1 MGDPLNYLLELG
13 FTLDEV
19 ETLKS
24 RNDFTCQQMADA
36 AKAIVDRGGNP
47 LEAFGPRATGWEK
60 PIPFDEIQTPDFPVE
75 ALPGPLGAFVECL
88 AESTQTPEEMGGTL
102 SLGVLATAFQRRYEV
117 EVTRDWREP
126 LCLYSSAVAPPGE
139 RKSAVISALN
149 KPIYEYEAE
158 VRAAEAAEIAQN
170 QTERALLEKA
180 LEARSEAAKNSAA
193 KGKANFEEMR
203 AEALEL
209 SAQLAEFKDK
219 HPFRLL
225 ADDTTPEKL
234 VDIMDAQGGCITVS
248 SAEGGVFDSM
258 AGRYEK
264 GANFDIYLKGHSG
277 DPITVDRIGR
287 KANHIKALR
296 LTMMLTIQPDV
307 LNGVMNNSTFR
318 GRGLCGRFLYAVC
331 KSKVGHRAISPPPV
345 PDRVRDEYR
354 AFVRRILSDQGSGII
369 RLSPEADEVRKSYQ
383 AYIEKK
389 LGNEWEFMRD
399 WGGKL
404 TGAVVRIAAL
414 MHAAECLGPPTDS
427 PISAETMASAT
438 SLGEFFSGH
447 AEAAYQL
454 MGANESQADAKYILK
469 RLSAV
474 RLNRVTRSE
483 LTRLCRG
490 KFGKAED
497 MTAALNILVERRYL
511 QEVETDVG
519 YNNRTQIAYFINPA
533 IAGND
538 GNNGNDAA

>member
-13 FTLDEV
+13 FTLDDV
-19 ETLKS
+19 ESLRS
-24 RNDFTCQQMADA
+24 RNDFTYQEMADA

-47 LEAFGPRATGWEK
+47 LEAFGPRPTGWDR
-60 PIPFDEIQTPDFPVE
+60 PIPFEEIQTPDFPVD

-126 LCLYSSAVAPPGE
+126 LCLYTSAVAPPGE

-158 VRAAEAAEIAQN
+158 VRTAEAAEIAQN

-180 LEARSEAAKNSAA
+180 LEAAKNSAA
-193 KGKANFEEMR
+193 KNKTNFEEMR
-203 AEALEL
+203 EEALEL

-225 ADDTTPEKL
+225 ADDSTPEKL
-234 VDIMDAQGGCITVS
+234 VDIMDAQGGCITVC

-258 AGRYEK
+258 SGRYEK

-287 KANHIKALR
+287 KANHIKAPR

-307 LNGVMNNSTFR
+307 LNGVIGNSTFR

-331 KSKVGHRAISPPPV
+331 KSKVGHRAISPPPI
-345 PDRVRDEYR
+345 PDNVREEYR
-354 AFVRRILSDQGSGII
+354 AFVRRILSNQGSGII
-369 RLSPEADEVRKSYQ
+369 RLSQEADEIRKSYQ
-383 AYIEKK
+383 EYIEKK

-414 MHAAECLGPPTDS
+414 MHAAECMGNPTEI
-427 PISAETMASAT
+427 PISAETMAGAT
-438 SLGEFFSGH
+438 RLGEFFSSH

-454 MGANESQADAKYILK
+454 MGADESQADAKYILK
-469 RLSAV
+469 RLSSAQ
-474 RLNRVTRSE
+474 LSKVTRSE

-497 MTAALNILVERRYL
+497 MEAALNILVERRYL
-511 QEVETDVG
+511 REIETDVG
-519 YNNRTQIAYFINPA
+519 YNNRTQTAYFINPA

>member
-1 MGDPLNYLLELG
+1 M
-13 FTLDEV
+13 TLFSCLFFLSVKMIEMKFFDRDEV
-19 ETLKS
+19 KIWIIKNQFGRRNLIPFQRGELALVLKPLV
-24 RNDFTCQQMADA
+24 A
-36 AKAIVDRGGNP
+36 AKAKERMEAGINQHSSP
-47 LEAFGPRATGWEK
+47 LQKSEKGK
-60 PIPFDEIQTPDFPVE
+60 PIHTDE
-75 ALPGPLGAFVECL
+75 
-88 AESTQTPEEMGGTL
+88 
-102 SLGVLATAFQRRYEV
+102 
-117 EVTRDWREP
+117 
-126 LCLYSSAVAPPGE
+126 
-139 RKSAVISALN
+139 
-149 KPIYEYEAE
+149 
-158 VRAAEAAEIAQN
+158 EIA
-170 QTERALLEKA
+170 
-180 LEARSEAAKNSAA
+180 
-193 KGKANFEEMR
+193 
-203 AEALEL
+203 
-209 SAQLAEFKDK
+209 K
-219 HPFRLL
+219 HAGVSR
-225 ADDTTPEKL
+225 DT
-234 VDIMDAQGGCITVS
+234 I
-248 SAEGGVFDSM
+248 
-258 AGRYEK
+258 R
-264 GANFDIYLKGHSG
+264 
-277 DPITVDRIGR
+277 
-287 KANHIKALR
+287 
-296 LTMMLTIQPDV
+296 
-307 LNGVMNNSTFR
+307 
-318 GRGLCGRFLYAVC
+318 
-331 KSKVGHRAISPPPV
+331 KVG
-345 PDRVRDEYR
+345 
-354 AFVRRILSDQGSGII
+354 
-369 RLSPEADEVRKSYQ
+369 ADEVRKSYQ

>member
-158 VRAAEAAEIAQN
+158 QREIEAVEIAQN

-180 LEARSEAAKNSAA
+180 LEAAKNSAA
-193 KGKANFEEMR
+193 KGKGNFSEKR

-209 SAQLAEFKDK
+209 SAQLAQFKDM

-234 VDIMDAQGGCITVS
+234 VDIIDAQSGCITVS

-331 KSKVGHRAISPPPV
+331 KSKVGRRAISPPPV

-469 RLSAV
+469 RLYAV

-533 IAGND
+533 IAL
-538 GNNGNDAA
+538 

>member
-158 VRAAEAAEIAQN
+158 VRAVEAAEIAQN

-180 LEARSEAAKNSAA
+180 LEAAKNSAA
-193 KGKANFEEMR
+193 KGRANFEEMR

-209 SAQLAEFKDK
+209 SARLAEFKDK

-234 VDIMDAQGGCITVS
+234 VDIMDAQGGCITV

-389 LGNEWEFMRD
+389 LGSEWEFMRD

-533 IAGND
+533 MAGND

>member
-180 LEARSEAAKNSAA
+180 LEAAKNSAA

-264 GANFDIYLKGHSG
+264 G
-277 DPITVDRIGR
+277 
-287 KANHIKALR
+287 
-296 LTMMLTIQPDV
+296 
-307 LNGVMNNSTFR
+307 
-318 GRGLCGRFLYAVC
+318 
-331 KSKVGHRAISPPPV
+331 
-345 PDRVRDEYR
+345 
-354 AFVRRILSDQGSGII
+354 
-369 RLSPEADEVRKSYQ
+369 
-383 AYIEKK
+383 
-389 LGNEWEFMRD
+389 
-399 WGGKL
+399 
-404 TGAVVRIAAL
+404 
-414 MHAAECLGPPTDS
+414 
-427 PISAETMASAT
+427 
-438 SLGEFFSGH
+438 
-447 AEAAYQL
+447 
-454 MGANESQADAKYILK
+454 SQ
-469 RLSAV
+469 
-474 RLNRVTRSE
+474 
-483 LTRLCRG
+483 
-490 KFGKAED
+490 F
-497 MTAALNILVERRYL
+497 
-511 QEVETDVG
+511 
-519 YNNRTQIAYFINPA
+519 
-533 IAGND
+533 
-538 GNNGNDAA
+538 